1 VSYAAGV
8 IPSYYPSRNCW
19 RVQVPASESE
29 TGKRVSKYF
38 ATKELADHFI
48 SEHSKTGSIH
58 FAELSTQER
67 AVLAVMRQSDDY
79 SPDTLLDLWR
89 KHQVAQN
96 AAENAKLSKLT
107 IAQLCEAF
115 YARQVKE
122 KRSNRTLND
131 DSWRLNKLSASIG
144 DLEANKCT
152 SGDVLRYLESIP
164 PGTNRRSHYK
174 TLRKLWRWAYQ
185 LEHIEKDPM
194 ARMKPADNWG
204 VNAERLSIELYARIL
219 GVTAG
224 LESPA
229 KDQEITTKYR
239 FLLPYF
245 VLGGLAGIRTCELIR
260 SASDDPVLCWE
271 DILWSKNLISVRHE
285 VAKQT
290 RARDRRR
297 YIPLEPAAV
306 KILRPLAGTGPIMTI
321 SVGYLHKLRRKLAG
335 LMKIKFPENCLRN
348 SYATYGLTFRSLGDV
363 AKAMGD
369 AESTV
374 KRYYTETLEP
384 GIGKKWFEVTPANG
398 SDTGSRR
405 RSGAAKKGD

>member
-1 VSYAAGV
+1 
-8 IPSYYPSRNCW
+8 
-19 RVQVPASESE
+19 VPASESE

-38 ATKELADHFI
+38 ATKELAQHFI
-48 SEHSKTGSIH
+48 AEHYKTGSIH
-58 FAELSTQER
+58 FAKLSTQER
-67 AVLAVMRQSDDY
+67 AVLAVMRQSDEY
-79 SPDTLLDLWR
+79 SPETLLDLWR
-89 KHQVAQN
+89 KHQVAQH
-96 AAENAKLSKLT
+96 APEKFKFSKLT
-107 IAQLCEAF
+107 VAELCEAF

-122 KRSNRTLND
+122 KRSYRTLND
-131 DSWRLNKLSASIG
+131 DSWRLNKLSAAIG
-144 DLEANKCT
+144 ALEVSKCT
-152 SGDVLRYLESIP
+152 SGDILRYLESIP

-185 LEHIEKDPM
+185 LEHIETDPM

-204 VNAERLSIELYARIL
+204 VNAERLSIDLYARIL
-219 GVTAG
+219 RVTAG
-224 LESPA
+224 LEPPA
-229 KDQEITTKYR
+229 KDQEILTKYK

-245 VLGGLAGIRTCELIR
+245 VLGGLAGLRTCELIR

-271 DILWSKNLISVRHE
+271 DILWRKKLIFVRHE

-297 YIPLEPAAV
+297 YIPLEPAAAR
-306 KILRPLAGTGPIMTI
+306 ILEPLAGTGPIMTI
-321 SVGYLHKLRRKLAG
+321 SVGYLHKLRRKLAR
-335 LMKIKFPENCLRN
+335 LLKIKLPENCFRN

-384 GIGKKWFEVTPANG
+384 GTGKKWFEVTPANG
-398 SDTGSRR
+398 SDTGPRR
-405 RSGAAKKGD
+405 TSGAIRKVDLA